1 MRVVLGLALVAPA
14 AALVNNGGV
23 TPNHQPSGGTRSG
36 GTRGLVL
43 PRHVAATAEVA
54 APVTVDACGVALDG
68 QELERRLRATSF
80 LYPEKVEVIKDL
92 EPFVET
98 QIEDRLLTAETAWQ
112 PMGEQLSARRARA
125 RSLSYAFGDAMG
137 RARHLTLARDARAF
151 SRRLCARL
159 FEGELGGGP
168 EGFPAPVRG
177 YHGRDARRAHR

>member
-14 AALVNNGGV
+14 AALVTNGGV
-23 TPNHQPSGGTRSG
+23 SPNHQPSGGTRSG

-43 PRHVAATAEVA
+43 PRHVAATAEIS

-92 EPFVET
+92 EPFVEK

-112 PMGEQLSARRARA
+112 PMGARMSARCAHFRARASEHERARA
-125 RSLSYAFGDAMG
+125 RAPP
-137 RARHLTLARDARAF
+137 R
-151 SRRLCARL
+151 RRLCA
-159 FEGELGGGP
+159 
-168 EGFPAPVRG
+168 
-177 YHGRDARRAHR
+177 